1 LPVAKKTIH
10 HMDFPTLVAVNKEVV
25 LLTREPHEYTPAD
38 GEKLEELIGEVASRA
53 DNQDFEEA
61 VPEKASLLVF
71 KIASGQHFH
80 AGNKRTALVAGLIF
94 LNKNG
99 FKLKIN
105 DPEFVSV
112 VDKVGMAAASLDDL
126 NAVMRRLLT
135 KSPVERKGWDN
146 AVKQAVESN
155 RKFLTDLG
163 S

>member
-1 LPVAKKTIH
+1 MAKKPIH
-10 HMDFPTLVAVNKEVV
+10 HMDFPTLVEANKEVV
-25 LLTREPHEYTPAD
+25 LLTRESHEYTQAD
-38 GEKLEELIGEVASRA
+38 GEKLEELLQEVASRA

-80 AGNKRTALVAGLIF
+80 AGNKRTALVAGLVF

-99 FKLKIN
+99 FKIKIN
-105 DPEFVSV
+105 DPDFVST

-126 NAVMRRLLT
+126 NAAMRRLMT
-135 KSPVERKGWDN
+135 KSAVERKGWDN
-146 AVKQAVESN
+146 ALKQTVEAN
-155 RKFLTDLG
+155 KKFLTDLG

>member
-1 LPVAKKTIH
+1 MAKKPIH
-10 HMDFPTLVAVNKEVV
+10 HMDFPTLVEANKEVV
-25 LLTREPHEYTPAD
+25 LLTREPHEYTQAD
-38 GEKLEELIGEVASRA
+38 GEKLEELLQEVASRA

-80 AGNKRTALVAGLIF
+80 AGNKRTALVAGLVF

-99 FKLKIN
+99 FKIKIN
-105 DPEFVSV
+105 DPDFVST

-126 NAVMRRLLT
+126 NAAMRRLMT
-135 KSPVERKGWDN
+135 KSAVERKGWDN
-146 AVKQAVESN
+146 ALKQTVEAN
-155 RKFLTDLG
+155 KKFLTDLG